1 MAAVE
6 AKAHGKKTLSQL
18 TTNQRHYI
26 MKRVSIH
33 ICKHNTLVRYLYCL
47 NIHQSYSITSTQVID
62 VCPELKGNEVKID
75 QVLRMLLIQAKQ
87 YLKRKV
93 IL

>member
-6 AKAHGKKTLSQL
+6 AKAHGNKTLSQL

-26 MKRVSIH
+26 MKRVS
-33 ICKHNTLVRYLYCL
+33 CKHNTLVRYLYCL
-47 NIHQSYSITSTQVID
+47 NIHKSYSITCTQVID